1 MHHNEVKM
9 KSVQKISFNGY
20 VPIGY
25 YAKNPETN
33 RYSRVVRDENIRKCQ
48 SFIVRNLNGTAK
60 NMKDEGFVDFYKSY
74 DRDYVNNPSV
84 RSVYDKNRPVVYLVT
99 GEDVNYVDKLAKPIG
114 IAKGEAMDRYG
125 SSKSFESAS
134 ASNSFFR
141 SVKAFFNNECQRLK
155 SNDGQNLSLKVY
167 FDPKYNKKNKLV
179 GFNFVNARFVNE
191 EV

>member
-1 MHHNEVKM
+1 M

-33 RYSRVVRDENIRKCQ
+33 RYSRVVQDKNIRKCQ

-60 NMKDEGFVDFYKSY
+60 NMKDEDFVDFYRAY
-74 DRDYVNNPSV
+74 DRDYAINPLV
-84 RSVYDKNRPVVYLVT
+84 RSVYDKDRPVVYLVT
-99 GEDVNYVDKLAKPIG
+99 GKDVNYVDKLAKPIG

-125 SSKSFESAS
+125 SSKSFESIS
-134 ASNSFFR
+134 ESNTFFR
-141 SVKAFFNNECQRLK
+141 KVKEFFKNKCQRLK
-155 SNDGQNLSLKVY
+155 SDDGQNLSLKVY
-167 FDPKYNKKNKLV
+167 FDPKYNKKNNLV